1 MASTLRLSSRAL
13 RFASPAPLR
22 AFNGR
27 AYSTGKTTV
36 CAPQPS
42 LRPSPPAND
51 VNRSP

>member
-13 RFASPAPLR
+13 RFAAPAPLR

-36 CAPQPS
+36 RA
-42 LRPSPPAND
+42 LD
-51 VNRSP
+51 VFPLPESAC